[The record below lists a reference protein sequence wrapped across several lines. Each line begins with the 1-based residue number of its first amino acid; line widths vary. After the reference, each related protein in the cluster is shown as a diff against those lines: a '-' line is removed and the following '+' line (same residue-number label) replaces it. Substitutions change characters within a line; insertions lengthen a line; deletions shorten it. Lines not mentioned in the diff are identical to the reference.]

1 MDDAQRA
8 RDPEGRFTLVPP
20 PGWSA
25 APDEEDGGLEVWP
38 EKGAGTLHL
47 ISFDADDQAPDPA
60 EELYAFLAD
69 RDVEL
74 EEDDV
79 VDVALADGAELALAE
94 YEAED
99 EDEGDVTF
107 WLVGVAT
114 APGALVFATY
124 ICPAG
129 EHEAEAEQVRAAL
142 ASLRLGRGEGAGGG
156 PSLSGSG

>member
-1 MDDAQRA
+1 MTDAKRV
-8 RDPEGRFTLVPP
+8 RDPDGRFSLLPP

-25 APDEEDGGLEVWP
+25 APDPDEGGLEVWP
-38 EKGAGTLHL
+38 QEGSGTLHL
-47 ISFDADDQAPDPA
+47 ISFDAGDEFADPA

-79 VDVALADGAELALAE
+79 TDVDLDGGELAMAE

-99 EDEGDVTF
+99 EDEGDAIY

-114 APGALVFATY
+114 GPGALVFATY
-124 ICPAG
+124 LCPAG
-129 EHEAEAEQVRAAL
+129 EQEQEAELVRQAL
-142 ASLRLGRGEGAGGG
+142 ATLRLSAGD
-156 PSLSGSG
+156 